1 MKETADLKRVQA
13 MADAFADERLRW
25 LIGKGDVLV
34 QNGELTQ
41 EKFKELVKKTIH
53 EEYTRNYILQELTDG
68 PKTVSKIAKAT
79 QLDPDRVLW
88 NLLAMMKWNKVE
100 ITGEEKREYL
110 YTIKEF

>member
-41 EKFKELVKKTIH
+41 EKFKDLIKKTIH
-53 EEYTRNYILQELTDG
+53 EEYTRNYILQQLAEG
-68 PKTVSKIAKAT
+68 PKTVAAISKAT
-79 QLDPDRVLW
+79 QLESDRALW

-100 ITGEEKREYL
+100 IAGEEKREYI
-110 YTIKEF
+110 YAIKEF